1 MAGVDWTSLDL
12 RTLGPL
18 GLLRELERCAR
29 SFLPDWIVGVS
40 DTQYGCLA
48 KRLARITGARLAI
61 DAYDNY
67 EAYMP
72 WNLPLHALWQ
82 RSIRTAD
89 LVTAAGPQLA
99 QRMQLHRVKG
109 HPVEIIPMAADP
121 EFIPMD
127 KQVCRLTL
135 SLPPEVPL
143 VGYVGSWAK
152 NRGTDMLIDAFR
164 RARAIRPDLRL
175 VLSGR
180 PPKDVL
186 DEPGVIATGYIP
198 DAQLPL
204 LINSLDIACVVTAET
219 SFGRYSYPAKL
230 CEAMA
235 SGVPVVATATEPV
248 RWMLDGRREHLVS
261 VGDAAAYAKCIL
273 ELLAVPRAEYGPRVT
288 WAMQAQRLNQLLT
301 SVDRQNR

>member
-1 MAGVDWTSLDL
+1 
-12 RTLGPL
+12 
-18 GLLRELERCAR
+18 
-29 SFLPDWIVGVS
+29 
-40 DTQYGCLA
+40 
-48 KRLARITGARLAI
+48 
-61 DAYDNY
+61 
-67 EAYMP
+67 
-72 WNLPLHALWQ
+72 
-82 RSIRTAD
+82 
-89 LVTAAGPQLA
+89 
-99 QRMQLHRVKG
+99 
-109 HPVEIIPMAADP
+109 
-121 EFIPMD
+121 
-127 KQVCRLTL
+127 
-135 SLPPEVPL
+135 
-143 VGYVGSWAK
+143 
-152 NRGTDMLIDAFR
+152 
-164 RARAIRPDLRL
+164 LRL